1 MTVKRTASRVQAAIA
16 ESRPEDHLA
25 YLLARVH
32 HRVQQAM
39 DRALRGIDITPTQ
52 FYALAHIAQSPGLS
66 SAELARGLMTTP
78 QAVATLVKRLLAA
91 GLVEREQLGR
101 GLAGA
106 VRLTSTGQAK
116 LRRAVTVAV
125 AAEKAALSSIS
136 TADQTKVT
144 TVLRSLLDGLESG
157 V

>member
-91 GLVEREQLGR
+91 GLVGR

>member
-1 MTVKRTASRVQAAIA
+1 MAVKLPPGEAHAAIL

-39 DRALRGIDITPTQ
+39 DRALRGVDITPTQ

-78 QAVATLVKRLLAA
+78 QAVATLVKRLITA
-91 GLVEREQLGR
+91 GVVEREQAGR

-106 VRLTSTGQAK
+106 MRLTSTGQAK
-116 LRRAVTVAV
+116 LRGAATVAV

-136 TADQTKVT
+136 VADQKHVRT
-144 TVLRSLLDGLESG
+144 TLQALLDALEPRD
-157 V
+157 